1 MMLQSHLIGVTFALS
16 SAVVYGSADFS
27 GGIASRR
34 SHQFQVL
41 AIASLASVLL
51 MGTATMLG
59 KELLP
64 SFTSMFWAALAG
76 ISGAL
81 GIAVFYHAL
90 SLGNMAIV
98 APTAGVVG
106 AILPVVFAIIT
117 KGFPGVFQMIGF
129 VIACVGIWL
138 VTRTPTEV
146 RFTSQNVVMLAIVSG
161 IGFGGFFILIAQVDS
176 GAVFATLT
184 VQKSASACIAMLL
197 LLAKRIPF
205 PTIQGNPLALL
216 AGILDVGA
224 NALYLYAKEF
234 TRLDVA
240 AVLTSLYPAVTVFL
254 ACMLLKEKISRM
266 QWGGVIL
273 CITAIGLIVL

>member
-1 MMLQSHLIGVTFALS
+1 MVPSHLIGVTFALS

-27 GGIASRR
+27 GGVAARR

-41 AIASLASVLL
+41 TIASLASVLL
-51 MGTATMLG
+51 MAMATMLG
-59 KELLP
+59 KQWLP
-64 SFTSMFWAALAG
+64 SFTSMVWAVLAG

-81 GIAVFYHAL
+81 GVAVFYHAL

-106 AILPVVFAIIT
+106 AALPVVFAILT
-117 KGFPGVFQMIGF
+117 KGFPGVFQMTGF
-129 VIACVGIWL
+129 VIACAGIWL
-138 VTRTPTEV
+138 VTRTASEV
-146 RFTSQNVVMLAIVSG
+146 QHPSQNVVFLAIVSG
-161 IGFGGFFILIAQVDS
+161 IGFGGFFILIAQVES

-184 VQKSASACIAMLL
+184 VQKSTSACIAALL
-197 LLAKRIPF
+197 LVAKRIPF

-216 AGILDVGA
+216 AGILDVSA

-240 AVLTSLYPAVTVFL
+240 AVLTSLYPAVTVLL
-254 ACMLLKEKISRM
+254 ACMLLKEKISRK
-266 QWGGVIL
+266 QWGGVVL
-273 CITAIGLIVL
+273 CVTAIGLIVL